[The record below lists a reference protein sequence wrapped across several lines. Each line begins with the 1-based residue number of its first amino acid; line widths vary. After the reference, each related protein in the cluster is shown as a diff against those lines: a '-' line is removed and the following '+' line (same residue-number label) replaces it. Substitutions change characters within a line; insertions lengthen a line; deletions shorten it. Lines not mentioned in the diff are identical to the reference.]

1 MEIASDFA
9 IAASPDEAYRLL
21 LDLEQVVP
29 CIPGGELGAPQIDGS
44 YPARVTL
51 RLGPMRL
58 LYEGTVRIAEQD
70 DEARRAVLSAKAR
83 EARGQG
89 SAQAEMTMQV
99 SGDGFGARVEIL
111 TELQLTGRAAQMGRG
126 VVEDVARR
134 FVGEMAACL
143 QSRLATEGAENEA
156 ASAPLRGL
164 SLLGAVLGDRI
175 MKLLAR
181 LKGDRHAGA

>member
-1 MEIASDFA
+1 MRIQSDFTIAS
-9 IAASPDEAYRLL
+9 PPEQAYRLL
-21 LDLEQVVP
+21 LDLQQVAP
-29 CIPGGELGAPQIDGS
+29 CIPGGELGAQTDDES
-44 YPARVTL
+44 YPARVTVK
-51 RLGPMRL
+51 LGPMRFI
-58 LYEGTVRIAEQD
+58 YEGTVRMTEHD
-70 DEARRAVLSAKAR
+70 DVTHRAVLSAKAR
-83 EARGQG
+83 EAHGQG

-111 TELQLTGRAAQMGRG
+111 TELQLTGRAGQMGRG

-156 ASAPLRGL
+156 AAAPLRGL